1 MFDINIPWLY
11 IMILGFI
18 AYLIILIFYMYKV
31 YNEYIYLKQKVAKT
45 RNRTDVKK
53 SEMEKL
59 SFLIAPSAINVRT
72 KHKDLKRIIMTFNV
86 LIRMYWGSIIALMIF
101 IIYNIVLG

>member
-18 AYLIILIFYMYKV
+18 AYLVIFIFYMYKV
-31 YNEYIYLKQKVAKT
+31 YNEYIYLKQKVTKT
-45 RNRTDVKK
+45 RNRTDVKR

-59 SFLIAPSAINVRT
+59 SFLLAPSAINVRT
-72 KHKDLKRIIMTFNV
+72 KHKELKRIIMTFNV
-86 LIRMYWGSIIALMIF
+86 LVRMYWGSIVALMGF
-101 IIYNIVLG
+101 VIYNIILG